1 MNFFEMSLDEVLQLC
16 RERRSVRSF
25 DSRALSE
32 AHSQA
37 LSQFMQS
44 VENPFGV
51 PLRFK
56 WLRYV
61 ISCRVTV

>member
-1 MNFFEMSLDEVLQLC
+1 MDFFEPTLTEVLQLC
-16 RERRSVRSF
+16 RARRSVRSF
-25 DSRALSE
+25 DSRALSD

-51 PLRFK
+51 PLRFQ
-56 WLRYV
+56 WLHYV
-61 ISCRVTV
+61 ISCRIAN